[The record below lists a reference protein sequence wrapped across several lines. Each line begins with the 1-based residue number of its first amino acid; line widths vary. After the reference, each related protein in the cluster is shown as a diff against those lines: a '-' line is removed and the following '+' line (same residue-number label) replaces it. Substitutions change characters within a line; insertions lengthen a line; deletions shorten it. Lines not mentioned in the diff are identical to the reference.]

1 MAVDESKDPAVELLI
16 VPKSDRY
23 GEDDDRWHDQ
33 VNGFWSDLQAEVGG
47 VVVRHTPEPH
57 TKGAIQEVILA
68 LGSAGAFRAASD
80 YLRSWLHRDKSR
92 RLEIRWSEDDKEH
105 TVVLD
110 GDAID
115 SEALNV
121 VARAVAS
128 RLSGEG
134 PARVEA

>member
-1 MAVDESKDPAVELLI
+1 MAAHESEDPAVELFI

-33 VNGFWSDLQAEVGG
+33 VNGFWSDLQSEVGG

-80 YLRSWLHRDKSR
+80 YLRSWLSRDKSR
-92 RLEIRWSEDDKEH
+92 RLEIRWAEDGEERN
-105 TVVLD
+105 VVVT
-110 GDAID
+110 GEAID
-115 SEALNV
+115 SEALNL

-128 RLSGEG
+128 RLSRGDAQAG
-134 PARVEA
+134 S